1 MKTIFFLQKERHLMY
16 SPVDR
21 NGLWEREKSKRLPR
35 HLFIYLLFMFLRLI
49 EFSPIVPVGGY
60 KSRLSISQD
69 SQKTAAATD
78 AGRRAGRGHKRPRFM
93 FARKNMTLGLC
104 CLSAEHLF
112 HYLED
117 S

>member
-78 AGRRAGRGHKRPRFM
+78 AGRRAGRGHERPRFM